1 MSFASRP
8 ALRRFSVLGL
18 AAAAA
23 LALSGCSTFP
33 NFDSNAAKAV
43 PQTAADAAQK
53 KKEEAKPRPFPM
65 PTMDAL
71 RGDGIYYVND
81 NQGSR
86 FWITDAIA
94 EDGLYPVKEEFTRGS
109 PHGFTWGSGAASILR
124 SGRQV
129 DPRGA
134 VGVAEAKD
142 HHAVIHF
149 QDANGKPTRLNVRLQ
164 AYDMSGLPI
173 GPYLRTRSNRSTPAG
188 FIIGAKYS
196 FPKGS
201 VGYRATMWVDEDEV
215 LIPTKT
221 AFTGSST
228 IEDFSKRF
236 SKEIPYCLRY
246 IPGKRAEPAGF
257 LFEKPIVKKTAV
269 VKGRR
274 VEQKQSGEVELF
286 PVKKGTIFCA
296 KDEANSKQIGEAE
309 WTLRY
314 VNGTRVIEFEFPS
327 GISPENYGMLRG
339 HKGAL
344 RVAFAEEKTKARGR
358 SATRLLPARIWA
370 ADAEIE
376 DYQWRFNKTAAE
388 AIYDAVKQTKDE
400 RAAWDAKHKTRR

>member
-1 MSFASRP
+1 MSFSLCTAP
-8 ALRRFSVLGL
+8 RRLAILGA

-23 LALSGCSTFP
+23 LILGGCSTFP
-33 NFDSNAAKAV
+33 NFENGAKAV
-43 PQTAADAAQK
+43 PLTAADAAKK

-71 RGDGIYYVND
+71 RKDGIYYVND

-94 EDGLYPVKEEFTRGS
+94 KDGLFPVKEEFTKGS

-124 SGRQV
+124 NGLQV
-129 DPRGA
+129 EPRGA
-134 VGVAEAKD
+134 VGVEEAKD

-149 QDANGKPTRLNVRLQ
+149 KDANGKPTRLNVKLQ

-173 GPYLRTRSNRSTPAG
+173 GHYLRTHANRSTPAG

-201 VGYRATMWVDEDEV
+201 VGYRATMWIDQDEV

-228 IEDFSKRF
+228 IEDLSKRF
-236 SKEIPYCLRY
+236 SKQIPYCLRY

-257 LFEKPIVKKTAV
+257 LFEKPIEKKTAV

-286 PVKKGTIFCA
+286 RVKKGTIFCA
-296 KDEANSKQIGEAE
+296 KDDEKSRRIGEAE

-314 VNGTRVIEFEFPS
+314 VNGTRVIEFEFPNS
-327 GISPENYGMLRG
+327 ISPENYGMLRA
-339 HKGAL
+339 HKDAL
-344 RVAFAEEKTKARGR
+344 RVAFAEETTKVRGR
-358 SATRLLPARIWA
+358 SAKRLLPARIWLA
-370 ADAEIE
+370 GTEIE

-388 AIYDAVKQTKDE
+388 AIYDAIKQTKSE